1 MTSRDSSRSYMWGGS
16 RGLGAASLSVEDAP
30 AIVPLPASVLLL
42 GAGVAGLGALRR
54 RKRG

>member
-42 GAGVAGLGALRR
+42 GAGLAGLGALRR